1 MKLRLRTTFPGASHR
16 LRARTPGLRA
26 LDISSVQ
33 NSVTGT
39 PCPRVAS
46 GENGYHGN
54 QKQTKLFNQ
63 LTMNEII

>member
-26 LDISSVQ
+26 LTISSVQ

-46 GENGYHGN
+46 GENGYHGIVFHYFLCGS
-54 QKQTKLFNQ
+54 QSSG
-63 LTMNEII
+63 IV